1 MCERTHERRGKD
13 AVQEREAATLDVAEA
28 SGDRSCVGTRE
39 AHQEEAKE
47 EAMKPS
53 EYGGSDTDK
62 TLGIQPA
69 PHQLTAEEKL
79 RVQYKIDAMD
89 EEVVPVPGLSPV
101 EG

>member
-1 MCERTHERRGKD
+1 
-13 AVQEREAATLDVAEA
+13 
-28 SGDRSCVGTRE
+28 
-39 AHQEEAKE
+39 
-47 EAMKPS
+47 MKQS